1 MAIIQ
6 QAGTVVQ
13 YKNSAGA
20 IRPGTLL
27 QLHDPLHD
35 TWDLVAWGSTG
46 AAAFHSGIAMDD
58 TQTAN
63 NTFKAISGSVPF

>member
-1 MAIIQ
+1 MTIIQ

-27 QLHDPLHD
+27 QLHNAIQD

-46 AAAFHSGIAMDD
+46 TAALHSGVAMDD

-63 NTFKAISGSVPF
+63 NTFKVISGSVPF